1 MKHKSPQDEQEYGEH
16 AFKFEYYYM
25 CHAFIKDQ
33 TFMGKPTLKRPT
45 GHVTTFEICIC
56 KF

>member
-1 MKHKSPQDEQEYGEH
+1 MKHKNPQDEQEYGEH